1 MKISIIGAGAIGS
14 ATARLLAA
22 RDAVEE
28 IRVCDAGSR
37 SLKSLHATVESQKVR
52 SYQVDGR
59 DESVLK
65 PIIRNSDCIVGCADP
80 TVNSLLASIA
90 IELGSHFCDVGGS
103 DETVRSELA
112 LNDTARE
119 SGVWIVPN
127 CGLAPGL
134 INVLCLLGVDAFDE
148 VESACLRVGDVPL
161 DPEPPFNFR
170 LSVSARK
177 LIDDYS
183 RPVHIIRDGEVREI
197 SPLTN
202 DEEIWFGEPFGKMEA
217 FATAGSLSTLTDEL
231 RDRVRY
237 LDMKTIRWPGHADR
251 MRFLLGLGFGEKKII
266 DVRTHLTYNDVLVRR
281 MHRMLGGE
289 YADAVLLRAATT
301 GLVKGTQ
308 RTLVYEMVDMFDDS
322 DGMSAMRRCTSIPI
336 AVAAYLLA
344 SGSLEG
350 GGAAPMERAFPRRSL
365 YDELVNQGL
374 GLKSKWYDGYCRVND
389 PENAHV

>member
-1 MKISIIGAGAIGS
+1 MRISIIGAGSIGS
-14 ATARLLAA
+14 ATARILAA
-22 RDAVEE
+22 REAVEE

-37 SLKSLHATVESQKVR
+37 SLKTLHTTVNSKKVR

-65 PIIRNSDCIVGCADP
+65 PIIRESDCIVGCADP
-80 TVNSLLASIA
+80 TVNSLLASLA

-103 DETVRSELA
+103 DEAARSEVA
-112 LNDTARE
+112 LNDAARDR
-119 SGVWIVPN
+119 GVWIVPN

-134 INVLCLLGVDAFDE
+134 INVLCLLGIDEFDQ

-161 DPEPPFNFR
+161 EPEPPFSFR

-183 RPVHIIRDGEVREI
+183 QPVHIIQNGEIHEI

-217 FATAGSLSTLTDEL
+217 FATAGSLNTLTHEL
-231 RDRVRY
+231 KERVRY

-301 GLVKGTQ
+301 GLVNGAR
-308 RTLVYEMVDMFDDS
+308 RTLVYEMVDMFNNS

-365 YDELVNQGL
+365 YEELVDQGL
-374 GLKSKWYDGYCRVND
+374 DIKSTWYDGYCRVND
-389 PENAHV
+389 PANAHG